1 MFPMMWKRAEGTS
14 PGRSLTTLRNLR
26 RLLLRPSSTASSSSL
41 PTVTSSK
48 PYRCIQRR
56 SSERSKSVLSSG
68 LNR

>member
-1 MFPMMWKRAEGTS
+1 MLPMMWKRAEGTR

-26 RLLLRPSSTASSSSL
+26 RRLLRPSSSASSSSF

-48 PYRCIQRR
+48 SYRCIQRC
-56 SSERSKSVLSSG
+56 SSERSKSGLSSG